1 MYKNPKAIID
11 DGIIT
16 GNIQDGQIQPNA
28 IDFPVDS
35 LYKINKT
42 PFYLSNDKSKRVN
55 RSLTLMDITSSH
67 DVGHIFQHLNP
78 EIGRTRNSGWLL
90 EPGCSYE
97 GSSHIYVEVPEKMAA
112 FLVVKS
118 TLNKNGVFII
128 SGLYDSGYKGHIGF
142 TLHNP
147 LGYSYIEEGSFVGQ
161 IVFVDSESVG
171 LYAGSYNTEVGQHWS
186 ELTTLNMN
194 DVVQLGSDDLPED
207 PAEVEVADEVV
218 VAEVS
223 TVDESETVDEVIS
236 ETTDELVETTTTSPS
251 KSKKAK

>member
-16 GNIQDGQIQPNA
+16 GNFQDGQIQPNA

-42 PFYLSNDKSKRVN
+42 PFYLSNDKSRRVN
-55 RSLTLMDITSSH
+55 RSLALMDTISSH

-147 LGYSYIEEGSFVGQ
+147 LGYSYIEVGSFVGQ

-194 DVVQLGSDDLPED
+194 DVVPLGSDDLSED
-207 PAEVEVADEVV
+207 PVVDEEISTVSDP
-218 VAEVS
+218 S
-223 TVDESETVDEVIS
+223 TVDEAIS
-236 ETTDELVETTTTSPS
+236 ETSDEPVETTTPPPS